1 MKKKIPHW
9 KKIHTIVY
17 DFDGVFT
24 DNNVYITENGKEI
37 VKCNRSDGIGISRI
51 KKIGVKCYVIS
62 SEKNI
67 VFEKRCQKL
76 NINFKQNVLDKKIAV
91 LDICK
96 ENNIEPKNTLFL
108 GNDINDIPALK
119 LVGFP
124 VAVADAFI
132 EIEEFVKFKTK
143 AKGGQGAVREVCDI
157 IFKSKK

>member
-1 MKKKIPHW
+1 MDNDFSNVKLALF
-9 KKIHTIVY
+9 

-67 VFEKRCQKL
+67 VVEKRCQKL

-132 EIEEFVKFKTK
+132 AIEEFIKFKTK

>member
-1 MKKKIPHW
+1 MDKDFSNVKLALF
-9 KKIHTIVY
+9 

-51 KKIGVKCYVIS
+51 KKIGIKCYVIS

-67 VFEKRCQKL
+67 VVEKRCQKL

-96 ENNIEPKNTLFL
+96 ENNIEPENTLFL

-119 LVGFP
+119 SVGFP
-124 VAVADAFI
+124 VAVADAFL

-157 IFKSKK
+157 IFRSKK

>member
-1 MKKKIPHW
+1 MDNDFSNVKLALF
-9 KKIHTIVY
+9 

-51 KKIGVKCYVIS
+51 KKIGIKCYVIS

-67 VFEKRCQKL
+67 VVEKRCQKL

-96 ENNIEPKNTLFL
+96 ENNIEPENTLFL

-119 LVGFP
+119 SVGFP
-124 VAVADAFI
+124 VAVADAFL

-157 IFKSKK
+157 IFRSKK

>member
-1 MKKKIPHW
+1 MDNDFSNVKLALF
-9 KKIHTIVY
+9 

-51 KKIGVKCYVIS
+51 KKIGIKCYVIS

-67 VFEKRCQKL
+67 VVEKRCQKL

-96 ENNIEPKNTLFL
+96 ENNIEPENTLFL

-119 LVGFP
+119 SVGFP
-124 VAVADAFI
+124 VAP
-132 EIEEFVKFKTK
+132 VKEMVGNIFELTHESLHLTSFELLLFNDI
-143 AKGGQGAVREVCDI
+143 ACDV
-157 IFKSKK
+157 KLGS